1 MNKPLKVFITYSHK
15 DGEAKGELV
24 TRLSVMV
31 QNSLIEIWHDNEI
44 LPGDKWREVISNN
57 LQSSDI
63 LLYIVSATSL
73 ASKNC
78 NKELADALEKTNP
91 RIVPIILE
99 ACDWLEHRISNFQAL
114 PDFGKPIPNW
124 EPESDGWQNVV
135 QGIRKVVDDMLTS
148 VHPPP
153 ETKPEK
159 PDREDTVERLQ
170 FANVLVMLGQFDK
183 AVGVYS
189 KIIQLDPN
197 TDAYTGRGVAKGS
210 LEQHEE
216 AMADFDAALRL
227 SPQNAAAYAGRGITK
242 GKLGQYE
249 AAIAAF
255 DNILRLNPQDVFAYT
270 HIGLAKVSLGQYE
283 AAIEDF
289 NTAIVLNPQYA
300 AAYHDRGLAKGH
312 LGQHEAAIM
321 DFNMT
326 IALDSQYATAYCN
339 RGFTKA
345 SLGQHEAAIM
355 DFDTAIV
362 LNPHYATAYYN
373 RGLAKGSLGQHE
385 AAIMDFDTAIVLN
398 PQDAEAYHDRGRAK
412 GNLGRYEAAIAD
424 FDTAISLNSQLAIAY
439 YNRGISKNSLEQYEE
454 AAADLQ
460 HTLKLAAEQANEEL
474 AQFAQKVLNEIPSG
488 NSHESEK

>member
-1 MNKPLKVFITYSHK
+1 MNKPLKVFITYSHR
-15 DGEAKGELV
+15 DREEKGELV

-31 QNSLIEIWHDNEI
+31 QNGLMEIWHDNEI

-57 LQSSDI
+57 LRSSDI
-63 LLYIVSATSL
+63 LLYMASATSL

-78 NKELADALEKTNP
+78 NKELTDALEKTNP

-114 PDFGKPIPNW
+114 PDCGKPITAW

-135 QGIRKVVDDMLTS
+135 DGIRKVVKDMLTS
-148 VHPPP
+148 AQSHLG
-153 ETKPEK
+153 TKSKK

-197 TDAYTGRGVAKGS
+197 THAYTGRGVAKGS

-216 AMADFDAALRL
+216 AIADFDAALRL

-289 NTAIVLNPQYA
+289 DTAIVLNPQYA

-362 LNPHYATAYYN
+362 LNPQYATAYYN
-373 RGLAKGSLGQHE
+373 RGRAKVSLRQHE
-385 AAIMDFDTAIVLN
+385 SAIMDFDAAIVLN
-398 PQDAEAYHDRGRAK
+398 PQDAEAYHDRGFAK
-412 GNLGRYEAAIAD
+412 GNLGRADEAIAD
-424 FDTAISLNSQLAIAY
+424 FSEALRLNPQNVLPYI
-439 YNRGISKNSLEQYEE
+439 NRGFARDILGQPKEARADFQHALE
-454 AAADLQ
+454 
-460 HTLKLAAEQANEEL
+460 LATVQDKEEL
-474 AQFAQKVLNEIPSG
+474 VQVVQEWLNKLPSDD
-488 NSHESEK
+488 